1 MLGRG
6 DPVGVDRLDVPR
18 IGLAAPADQELRGGV
33 LAPLDLGLGNR
44 RLISARGLRDDRERS
59 GREAGQVVA
68 RLLGRDVDE
77 LAKAPLRPERREPGL
92 KVGHDR
98 AARILQL
105 DPLRARH
112 PRLEAPVD
120 EQAPDLLERV
130 AADELL
136 DVDAAITQRRSLAVR
151 LGDLRFDG
159 DHIFEPWVEFA
170 AHLGKR

>member
-1 MLGRG
+1 MSIASTCRG
-6 DPVGVDRLDVPR
+6 SASPR
-18 IGLAAPADQELRGGV
+18 QRIRNCAAAFSPRSTSASGTGS
-33 LAPLDLGLGNR
+33 
-44 RLISARGLRDDRERS
+44 LIAARGLRDDRERS
-59 GREAGQVVA
+59 RREAGEVVA

-77 LAKAPLRPERREPGL
+77 LAQPPLRPERREPGL

-105 DPLRARH
+105 DPLGARH

-136 DVDAAITQRRSLAVR
+136 DVDAAVAERRSLAVR
-151 LGDLRFDG
+151 LGDLRLEG
-159 DHIFEPWVEFA
+159 DHTFEPGLKSPLISENA
-170 AHLGKR
+170 S